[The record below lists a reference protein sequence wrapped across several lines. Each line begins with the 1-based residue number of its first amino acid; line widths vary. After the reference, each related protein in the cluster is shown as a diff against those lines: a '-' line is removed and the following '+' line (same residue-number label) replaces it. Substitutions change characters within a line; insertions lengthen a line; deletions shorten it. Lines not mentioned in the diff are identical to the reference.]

1 MRSITRRLSTV
12 LILAGFAAGLMSFGG
27 CAELDDLRTQNRFQA
42 ETINSLKAELEAA
55 RLELNQAR
63 QRLELLEKSGPA
75 EAESLRQKI
84 AALEKTLSDKD
95 ELIKRMQGQ
104 LLGGGPLPMEL
115 NTALEEFAK
124 LNPDLIDYDPN
135 RGMVKFKSDLLFDK
149 GSDQISATAQQ
160 AIKSLTGILNTD
172 QAKQFD
178 VLVAGHTDDI
188 PIKRPETASLHPT
201 NWDLSADRAMSVVK
215 LMQSDGIDPV
225 RLSGRGFGEY
235 RPVATNAPNKGG
247 NAKNR
252 RVEIYIIPKGV

>member
-1 MRSITRRLSTV
+1 MRSIIQKLSTV
-12 LILAGFAAGLMSFGG
+12 LILAGLGVGLLSFGG
-27 CAELDDLRTQNRFQA
+27 CAELDDLKTQNRFQA
-42 ETINSLKAELEAA
+42 ETINSLKAELQAA
-55 RLELNQAR
+55 RLELNAAKAR
-63 QRLELLEKSGPA
+63 LSELEKSGPV
-75 EAESLRQKI
+75 EADSLRQQI
-84 AALEKTLSDKD
+84 AALQKTLSERE

-135 RGMVKFKSDLLFDK
+135 KGMVKFKSDLLFDK
-149 GSDQISATAQQ
+149 GSDQVSSSAQQ
-160 AIKSLTGILNTD
+160 AIRALTGILNSE

-178 VLVAGHTDDI
+178 ILVAGHTDDI
-188 PIKRPETASLHPT
+188 PIKRPDTAALHPT
-201 NWDLSADRAMSVVK
+201 NWDLSADRAMAVVK
-215 LMQSDGIDPV
+215 LMQSDGIDPT

-235 RPVATNAPNKGG
+235 RPVEKNAPNKGG

>member
-1 MRSITRRLSTV
+1 MRSIMRRLSTV
-12 LILAGFAAGLMSFGG
+12 LVLMSLGVGLVSFSG

-42 ETINSLKAELEAA
+42 EKINSLTADLEAA
-55 RLELNQAR
+55 RLELAQCKA
-63 QRLELLEKSGPA
+63 RLEELSKSGPV
-75 EAESLRQKI
+75 EADALRQRI
-84 AALEKTLSDKD
+84 AALEKTLSERE

-115 NTALEEFAK
+115 NTALEDFARQ
-124 LNPDLIDYDPN
+124 NPDLIDYDPN
-135 RGMVKFKSDLLFDK
+135 KGMVKFKSDLLFDK

-160 AIKSLTGILNTD
+160 AIRSLTGILNSE
-172 QAKQFD
+172 QAKGFD

-188 PIKRPETASLHPT
+188 PIKRPDTAALHPT
-201 NWDLSADRAMSVVK
+201 NWDLSADRAMAVVK

-235 RPVATNAPNKGG
+235 RPVAPNGPNKSG
-247 NAKNR
+247 NVKNR